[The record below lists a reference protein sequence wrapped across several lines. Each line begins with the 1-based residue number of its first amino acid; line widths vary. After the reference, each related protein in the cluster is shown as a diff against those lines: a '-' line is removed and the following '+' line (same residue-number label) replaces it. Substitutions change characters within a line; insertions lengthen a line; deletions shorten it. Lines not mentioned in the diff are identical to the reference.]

1 MVLYLL
7 PTSRKKEPLWYNT
20 ANPSR
25 PGGPLRK
32 KLLPAILL
40 LVLAGTLLAQ
50 KTYPG
55 QSIEEI
61 LALPEDQI
69 DTGHAC
75 LVLAKDAYPDLNVA
89 AFDCLLDEMAGRINA
104 LLRGRSEP
112 EQRIGMTNTY
122 LYRPG
127 WWNENATFEYNR
139 DDLLA
144 QKKESQFLNGYLATR
159 KGSCLT
165 MAMLYLALADR
176 LGWPI
181 RAVRAPYHYF
191 CRDAGMKDGNLEA
204 TGFGGFTPDSAYIAD
219 LKVPEAALRS
229 GAYMKSLTRKEYLA
243 TLLEVNARLFHDRGD
258 LRKAIY
264 YLELSVANDPAF
276 SGGHWNLANY
286 TYRYAKKLAEEAG
299 RAPRRGFLPP
309 GYSGSPQL
317 VQLERESI
325 NSARMRGEA
334 VIVEMISKSDRHR
347 TKAKEL
353 GIVLESPEDFLKSQL
368 ENIAKSDEKAR
379 AEGLR

>member
-1 MVLYLL
+1 M
-7 PTSRKKEPLWYNT
+7 N
-20 ANPSR
+20 
-25 PGGPLRK
+25 
-32 KLLPAILL
+32 KLLPLILWIFL
-40 LVLAGTLLAQ
+40 SIWTVSAQ
-50 KTYPG
+50 RVYAG

-89 AFDCLLDEMAGRINA
+89 AFDRLLDEMADRINA
-104 LLRGRSEP
+104 LLRGRNEP
-112 EQRIGMTNTY
+112 EQRIGMMNTY
-122 LYRPG
+122 LYRPD
-127 WWNENATFEYNR
+127 WWNGNATFEYNR

-181 RAVRAPYHYF
+181 RAVRAPSHYF
-191 CRDAGMKDGNLEA
+191 CRYIGMKDGNIEA
-204 TGFGGFTPDSAYIAD
+204 TSFGGFSPDSAYIAD
-219 LKVPEAALRS
+219 LKIPESAVRS
-229 GAYMKSLTRKEYLA
+229 GAYMKTLTRKEYIA

-258 LRKAIY
+258 FQKAIY

-286 TYRYAKKLAEEAG
+286 TYRYAKRLAEEVD
-299 RAPRRGFLPP
+299 RAASSQRYLPP
-309 GYSGSPQL
+309 DYAGSQQMRL
-317 VQLERESI
+317 LEEQSV
-325 NSARMRGEA
+325 NAVRMRYGEA
-334 VIVEMISKSDRHR
+334 IAGLIVKSDWHR
-347 TKAKEL
+347 AKAKEL
-353 GIVLESPEDFLKSQL
+353 GIVLESPEEFLKSQID
-368 ENIAKSDEKAR
+368 NIRKDDEKAR
-379 AEGLR
+379 SEGIR

>member
-1 MVLYLL
+1 LNKLF
-7 PTSRKKEPLWYNT
+7 PLI
-20 ANPSR
+20 
-25 PGGPLRK
+25 LR
-32 KLLPAILL
+32 
-40 LVLAGTLLAQ
+40 TLFSIWTVSAQ
-50 KTYPG
+50 RVYAG

-89 AFDCLLDEMAGRINA
+89 AFDRLLDEMASRINT

-127 WWNENATFEYNR
+127 WWNGNIAFEYNR

-181 RAVRAPYHYF
+181 RAVRAPSHYF
-191 CRDAGMKDGNLEA
+191 CRYVGMKDGNIEA
-204 TGFGGFTPDSAYIAD
+204 TSFGGFSPDSAYITD
-219 LKVPEAALRS
+219 LKIPEEAVRS
-229 GAYMKSLTRKEYLA
+229 GAYMKTLTRKEYLA
-243 TLLEVNARLFHDRGD
+243 TLLEVNARLYHDRGD

-286 TYRYAKKLAEEAG
+286 TYRYAKKLAAEKDQAAAG
-299 RAPRRGFLPP
+299 GRFLPP
-309 GYSGSPQL
+309 GYAGSPQMR
-317 VQLERESI
+317 QLEEQ
-325 NSARMRGEA
+325 SAATVRMRYGD
-334 VIVEMISKSDRHR
+334 VIAGLIAKSDWHR
-347 TKAKEL
+347 AKAKEL
-353 GIVLESPEDFLKSQL
+353 GIVLESPEEFLKSQL
-368 ENIAKSDEKAR
+368 ENIAKNDEKAR
-379 AEGLR
+379 AEGIQ